1 MMDKFADKREALES
15 SVLRGPAATAPEAR
29 RLAAT
34 DPEALG
40 GARARY
46 CGQVARDANGVTDAD
61 VAALRAE
68 GLGDREIFEYTVAA
82 AVGHASAQIGAAL
95 RALAA
100 LPGLAGPGSG
110 DPGVQR

>member
-1 MMDKFADKREALES
+1 MDKFADRREALES

-82 AVGHASAQIGAAL
+82 AVGRASAQIGAAL
-95 RALAA
+95 AALAVVEA
-100 LPGLAGPGSG
+100 TE
-110 DPGVQR
+110 DPR